1 VKILITGASGFI
13 GSQLLK
19 AACNTYGSENV
30 IAFSS
35 QAYEHCDTVVYD
47 HNDYSIN
54 KSDCALLKS
63 VDVLLHA
70 GAFTPKSGKVA
81 DNIDGCNSNISFTE
95 KLLKLPLEKLTKI
108 IYLSTLDVY
117 AHADVVTE
125 ETPTMPQTLYGQS
138 KLYCEKMLA
147 AFSAQRK
154 IDCLVL
160 RVGHVYGPGEEAYA
174 KFIPL
179 AIQRIIDNKRVELWG
194 DGSELRSF
202 IYIEDVVK
210 GIMNSLILDEEVDVI
225 NVVGGVA
232 LSIRQLLDYLI
243 TISGK
248 QVEIDELQSDVEARD
263 LVFSTKKFAKYL
275 RVEETDIFVGLEC
288 EYNYMNS
295 LR

>member
-13 GSQLLK
+13 GSQILK

-47 HNDYSIN
+47 RNDYSIN

-70 GAFTPKSGKVA
+70 GAFTPKSGKDA

-95 KLLKLPLEKLTKI
+95 KLLKLPLEKLSKV

-117 AHADVVTE
+117 APADVIAE
-125 ETPTMPQTLYGQS
+125 ESPTIPQTLYG
-138 KLYCEKMLA
+138 
-147 AFSAQRK
+147 
-154 IDCLVL
+154 LVL
-160 RVGHVYGPGEEAYA
+160 RVGHVYGPGEEAYS

-210 GIMNSLILDEEVDVI
+210 GIMNSLILDEKVDVI
-225 NVVGGVA
+225 NVVGGMA
-232 LSIRQLLDYLI
+232 LPIRQLLDYLI

-248 QVEIDELQSDVEARD
+248 QVEVNELESHGEKRD
-263 LVFSTKKFAKYL
+263 LIFDTKKFAKYL
-275 RVEETDIFVGLEC
+275 GVEETDILVGLES
-288 EYNYMNS
+288 EYIYMNS

>member
-13 GSQLLK
+13 GSQILK

-47 HNDYSIN
+47 RNDYSIN

-70 GAFTPKSGKVA
+70 GAFTPKSGKDA

-95 KLLKLPLEKLTKI
+95 KLLKLPLEKLSKV

-117 AHADVVTE
+117 APADVIAE
-125 ETPTMPQTLYGQS
+125 ESPTIPQTLYGQS

-147 AFSAQRK
+147 AFSAQRQ

-160 RVGHVYGPGEEAYA
+160 RVGHVYGPGEEAYS

-210 GIMNSLILDEEVDVI
+210 GIMNSLILDEKVDVI
-225 NVVGGVA
+225 NVVGGMA
-232 LSIRQLLDYLI
+232 LPIRQLLDYLI

-248 QVEIDELQSDVEARD
+248 QVEVNELESHGEKRD
-263 LVFSTKKFAKYL
+263 LIFDTKKFAKYL
-275 RVEETDIFVGLEC
+275 GVEETDILVGLES
-288 EYNYMNS
+288 EYIYMNS